1 MRRKS
6 ATRRR
11 RGEDTCANG
20 HRKERVMIP
29 GVFSA
34 AGLMVP
40 EPSIMSGL
48 IPFIELET
56 GCDVEYIMA
65 N

>member
-1 MRRKS
+1 MRREN
-6 ATRRR
+6 RQ
-11 RGEDTCANG
+11 GGNVEDTCANG
-20 HRKERVMIP
+20 DSEGKVAIP

>member
-1 MRRKS
+1 MRNELGAEGTGYMRQKGYK
-6 ATRRR
+6 R
-11 RGEDTCANG
+11 E
-20 HRKERVMIP
+20 KMMIP
-29 GVFSA
+29 DVSRA
-34 AGLMVP
+34 AGLIVP

-56 GCDVEYIMA
+56 GCDAEYIMA